1 MVNPMKAIGI
11 TAPSTGSGKTSVSL
25 AMLSH
30 LKNSVSVKVGP
41 DYIDGSLGSAVS
53 GKPAHNLDRWIQGKD
68 FMRRFRGL
76 SSMYDFAVV
85 EGVMGMYDSG
95 SPVNL
100 STDYYF
106 RKIGIPYILVI
117 DVSKLAESAYY
128 IAKGFIGRN
137 CMGVIIN
144 NFYSQKHLSIVKK
157 AFSDHGVP
165 VIGEIP
171 HTEELKIQER
181 HLGLKTAGEMPD
193 IREKAD
199 KLSQFIDFSFIEKL
213 KDIKLKVEEQKI
225 IPGGLG
231 NIYVAY
237 DNAFNFYYGESL
249 DFLGRIGK
257 LHYFSPLKGEIP
269 ENPHMIYLGGG
280 YPELY
285 ASDLAAKSDLNN
297 ALKGFS
303 DQGVPIL
310 AECGGLMYL
319 ESAFES
325 DGSSLK
331 FPGIFGGSVK
341 MTGKLTLGYTKL
353 NVMRDN
359 LLFRRG
365 ETVYGHEYH
374 YSETEDSSEKTMQN
388 ILGKGIKGYDGLYI
402 SNTQGSY
409 SHFDLM
415 RYGKRLSRSIEKFK
429 R

>member
-1 MVNPMKAIGI
+1 MKVIGV

-25 AMLSH
+25 ALLSH

-53 GKPAHNLDRWIQGKD
+53 GKPAHNLDRWIQGRD

-128 IAKGFIGRN
+128 IAKGFMGRN
-137 CMGVIIN
+137 CIGVVIN
-144 NFYSQKHLSIVKK
+144 NFYSPKHLNIVRK
-157 AFSDHGVP
+157 AFSEHGVK
-165 VIGEIP
+165 VVGEIP
-171 HTEELKIQER
+171 HMEDLKIPER
-181 HLGLKTAGEMPD
+181 HLGLKTAGELPD

-199 KLSQFIDFSFIEKL
+199 HFSQFMDFSFIEKL
-213 KDIKLKVEEQKI
+213 KDMPLKAEDQKTF
-225 IPGGLG
+225 PGGSG

-237 DNAFNFYYGESL
+237 DSAFNFYYGESL

-285 ASDLAAKSDLNN
+285 ASNLAGKSE
-297 ALKGFS
+297 LKRAMKTFS

-319 ESAFES
+319 ESTFES

-353 NVMRDN
+353 KVLRDN

-365 ETVYGHEYH
+365 ESVYGHEYH
-374 YSETEDSSEKTMQN
+374 YSEIEDSSEKTMQN
-388 ILGKGIKGYDGLYI
+388 VLGKGMKGYDGIYKA
-402 SNTQGSY
+402 NTQGSY

-415 RYGKRLSRSIEKFK
+415 RYGKRLSGTIEKF
-429 R
+429 RR

>member
-1 MVNPMKAIGI
+1 MKVIGV

-25 AMLSH
+25 ALLSS
-30 LKNSVSVKVGP
+30 LNNSVSVKVGP

-53 GKPAHNLDRWIQGKD
+53 GKPAHNLDRWIQGRD
-68 FMRRFRGL
+68 FMRRFRWL
-76 SSMYDFAVV
+76 SSVYDFAVV

-137 CMGVIIN
+137 CIGVVIN
-144 NFYSQKHLSIVKK
+144 NFYSEKHLIIVRK

-165 VIGEIP
+165 IIGEIP
-171 HTEELKIQER
+171 HAEELKIPER

-193 IREKAD
+193 IREKAVHF
-199 KLSQFIDFSFIEKL
+199 SQFIDFSFIDKL
-213 KDIKLKVEEQKI
+213 KDIPL
-225 IPGGLG
+225 IPEDRKPLLVGGG

-285 ASDLAAKSDLNN
+285 ASKLAEKSHLNH
-297 ALKGFS
+297 ALKTYS

-319 ESAFES
+319 ESTFES
-325 DGSSLK
+325 KESSLK

-353 NVMRDN
+353 NVLKDN

-365 ETVYGHEYH
+365 EVVYGHEYH
-374 YSETEDSSEKTMQN
+374 YSDIEDSWEKTMQN
-388 ILGKGIKGYDGLYI
+388 VLGKGIQGYDGLY
-402 SNTQGSY
+402 SMNTQGSY

-415 RYGKRLSRSIEKFK
+415 RYGKRLSGSIAKFM

>member
-1 MVNPMKAIGI
+1 MKAIGV
-11 TAPSTGSGKTSVSL
+11 TAPSTGSGKTSVTL
-25 AMLSH
+25 ALLSH
-30 LKNSVSVKVGP
+30 IKNSVSVKIGP
-41 DYIDGSLGSAVS
+41 DYIDGSLASAVS
-53 GKPAHNLDRWIQGKD
+53 GKPAHNLDRWIQGRD
-68 FMRRFRGL
+68 FMKRFRSL

-137 CMGVIIN
+137 CIGVVIN
-144 NFYSQKHLSIVKK
+144 NFYSEKHLNIVRK

-165 VIGEIP
+165 VLGEIP
-171 HTEELKIQER
+171 HMEDLKIPER

-193 IREKAD
+193 IREKAEHI
-199 KLSQFIDFSFIEKL
+199 SQFMDFSFIEKL
-213 KDIKLKVEEQKI
+213 KDIPMKPEAQETLA
-225 IPGGLG
+225 GGSG

-257 LHYFSPLKGEIP
+257 LRYFSPLKGEIP
-269 ENPHMIYLGGG
+269 ENPDMIYLGGG

-285 ASDLAAKSDLNN
+285 ASSLSGNSGLNN
-297 ALKGFS
+297 ALKTYS

-325 DGSSLK
+325 DGSSMK
-331 FPGIFGGSVK
+331 FPGIFGGKVK
-341 MTGKLTLGYTKL
+341 MTGKLTLGYTEL
-353 NVMRDN
+353 NVMRNN

-374 YSETEDSSEKTMQN
+374 YSEIDDSSEKTMQN
-388 ILGKGIKGYDGLYI
+388 VLGKGIKGYDGLYTM
-402 SNTQGSY
+402 NTQGSY

-415 RYGKRLSRSIEKFK
+415 RYGRRLARAVEKF
-429 R
+429 RR